1 MPVKSK
7 LEPAAAEKAAPTK
20 TLSIPEAGYRY
31 FGLSKNGA
39 YDAASRGE
47 IPFLQIG
54 RLKRVSVARMDALML
69 EGGNP
74 HQPIETPAKPVAKP
88 SKSKY
93 PPSAAMRR
101 RSTVAAE

>member
-1 MPVKSK
+1 
-7 LEPAAAEKAAPTK
+7 
-20 TLSIPEAGYRY
+20 
-31 FGLSKNGA
+31 
-39 YDAASRGE
+39 
-47 IPFLQIG
+47 
-54 RLKRVSVARMDALML
+54 MDALML